1 MEWTSGLKGL
11 AGKNGESARA
21 IRAGYVNGAV
31 TQEQVTAIAA
41 LFPNVVFVSL
51 GESVPDNPT
60 ELDIIFAEVDAAK
73 PERLEQAVK
82 LCKLNPTRPQV
93 VIVLRNAELSNTRA
107 LLQSGAADVLPAPV
121 SNAEL
126 ALSLERILARG
137 IAIRE
142 PARRPGQ
149 MVAILKAG
157 GGVGA
162 TSLGVQATVLAAGKT
177 GDPGR
182 VCFADLDLQFG
193 AAALYFDI
201 DEALTV
207 SDCLAVGEFLSDT
220 QFATALTAHKS
231 GVRVL
236 AAPREV
242 TSLDA
247 MNPQLAEALL
257 NGLKRDFALSI
268 VDLPS
273 AWTPWTDRALHMAD
287 RIILVTKLSVPH
299 VHLVRRQLN
308 VLGMQKLDGVPL
320 TLVCN
325 AASSEQQSMLS
336 IKTAERAIGR
346 SFDMVM
352 PEDVRIMGT
361 AANQGLTLSEVRRGT
376 KLEKMIES
384 LADAMAANALTG
396 AASLRMR

>member
-1 MEWTSGLKGL
+1 MEWTNGRKGF
-11 AGKNGESARA
+11 AGKNGESARTV
-21 IRAGYVNGAV
+21 RAGYVDGAV
-31 TQEQVTAIAA
+31 TPEQVSAVAA
-41 LFPNVVFVSL
+41 LFPNVMLTSL
-51 GESVPDNPT
+51 GESVPDNPA
-60 ELDIIFAEVDAAK
+60 ELDILFAEVDAAQ
-73 PERLEQAVK
+73 PERLERAVR
-82 LCKLNPTRPQV
+82 LCKLNPTSPQI
-93 VIVLRNAELSNTRA
+93 VIVLRNAELSSTRA
-107 LLQSGAADVLPAPV
+107 LLQGGAADVLPAPV

-126 ALSLERILARG
+126 ALSLERLLARG
-137 IAIRE
+137 IATRE

-149 MVAILKAG
+149 MVALLKAG

-162 TSLGVQATVLAAGKT
+162 TALGVQAAILAAGKT

-201 DEALTV
+201 GEALTV

-231 GVRVL
+231 GARVL

-242 TSLDA
+242 TALEA
-247 MNPQLAEALL
+247 MTPQLAEGLL
-257 NGLKRDFALSI
+257 NGLKRDFALTI

-273 AWTPWTDRALHMAD
+273 AWTPWTDRVLHMAD

-299 VHLVRRQLN
+299 VHLVRRQFG
-308 VLGMQKLDGVPL
+308 VLGLQKLDGVPL

-325 AASSEQQSMLS
+325 AVSSEQQNMLS
-336 IKTAERAIGR
+336 VKTAERAIGR
-346 SFDMVM
+346 GFDMVI

-361 AANQGLTLSEVRRGT
+361 AVNQGMALSEVRRGT
-376 KLEKMIES
+376 KLEKMVET
-384 LADAMAANALTG
+384 LAEAMAANALAG
-396 AASLRMR
+396 AAALKMR